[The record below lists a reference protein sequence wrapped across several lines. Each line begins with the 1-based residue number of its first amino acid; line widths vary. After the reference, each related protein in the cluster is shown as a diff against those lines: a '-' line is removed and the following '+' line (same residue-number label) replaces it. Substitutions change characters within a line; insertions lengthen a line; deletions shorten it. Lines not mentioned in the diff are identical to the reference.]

1 MQKHCVKNS
10 TSIWTWTHPVDK
22 KGLGELDDLQRDQ
35 KTDGDEVVEQDDEG
49 EEVKA
54 KVSCPTIYKGK
65 SFRQKKK
72 EVIHRRLI
80 SVGSLLSV
88 S

>member
-1 MQKHCVKNS
+1 MQKHCLKNS
-10 TSIWTWTHPVDK
+10 TSISTWTHPVDK
-22 KGLGELDDLQRDQ
+22 KGLDELDDLQRDQ
-35 KTDGDEVVEQDDEG
+35 KTDGDEVVEQDNEC

-72 EVIHRRLI
+72 
-80 SVGSLLSV
+80 
-88 S
+88 

>member
-1 MQKHCVKNS
+1 MQKHCLKNS

-72 EVIHRRLI
+72 KRSNTQKTHQCWFII
-80 SVGSLLSV
+80 IC
-88 S
+88 